1 MENLIEDLLKELTSE
16 FYKLTAPKLEEI
28 RREWIEQMKVENMP
42 ATVIAFCDELCSR
55 IIKQKREKEGIM
67 G

>member
-16 FYKLTAPKLEEI
+16 LYELTAPELEEI
-28 RREWIEQMKVENMP
+28 RREWIEQLREASIP
-42 ATVIAFCDELCSR
+42 AKVIAFCDELCSQ

>member
-16 FYKLTAPKLEEI
+16 LYELTAPELEEI

-42 ATVIAFCDELCSR
+42 ETVITFCNELCSL

>member
-1 MENLIEDLLKELTSE
+1 MENLFKELVYE
-16 FYKLTAPKLEEI
+16 FCKLTAPELEEI
-28 RREWIEQMKVENMP
+28 RREWIEQLREASIP
-42 ATVIAFCDELCSR
+42 AKVIAFCDELCSQ